1 MKGEEGRLDS
11 GFRRNDEWV
20 EGEGIRREGSARPFD
35 RPFDKLRTG
44 SGGAGGWIPAYAGMT
59 EVVEGMTEVVE
70 GMTDVFRGKG

>member
-20 EGEGIRREGSARPFD
+20 EGKGEEGRGALDPS
-35 RPFDKLRTG
+35 TG
-44 SGGAGGWIPAYAGMT
+44 SGGARGWIPAYAGMT